1 MSTAIR
7 GYFYQ
12 NVSLMTLSNSEI
24 ANRPCV
30 FHRKSSII
38 TDQRTVYFSLHSGY
52 RTIANR
58 NRQPIEIQ
66 YYRSQNGRQPFT
78 EWFESIRDKNTQQ
91 RIDKRLARLE
101 DGNLGDCQSVGGG
114 VFELRL
120 HFGPGYRVYFGQIK
134 NTLVLLLC
142 GGDKKS
148 Q

>member
-1 MSTAIR
+1 MKYNYQSTHC
-7 GYFYQ
+7 
-12 NVSLMTLSNSEI
+12 L
-24 ANRPCV
+24 
-30 FHRKSSII
+30 
-38 TDQRTVYFSLHSGY
+38 FSLYSGY
-52 RTIANR
+52 RTIVNR

-66 YYRSQNGRQPFT
+66 YYRDPNGSQPFT
-78 EWFESIRDKNTQQ
+78 EWFESIRDRNTQQ

-120 HFGPGYRVYFGQIK
+120 HFGPGYRIYFGQIE

-148 Q
+148 QQGDIVIAKTYWREYKETHR